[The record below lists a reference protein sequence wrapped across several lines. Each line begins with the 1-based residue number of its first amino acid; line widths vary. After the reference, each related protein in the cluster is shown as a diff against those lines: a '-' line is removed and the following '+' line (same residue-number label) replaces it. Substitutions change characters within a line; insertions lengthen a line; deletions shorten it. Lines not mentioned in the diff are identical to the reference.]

1 VKNVIILMTVIVTG
15 YLLPAKAVIPVKG
28 ATKQDWHNDS
38 YWYYPWGKSGVHKG
52 IDIFAKKGT
61 SVISSV
67 SGIVLFNGNIA
78 LGGQVIAILGSKWRI
93 HYYAHLQS
101 EDVHILEFVSRG
113 EKIGQVGT
121 TGNAAGKPPHLHYS
135 VLSLIP
141 NIGEIT
147 LEPQGWKRMF
157 YFNPT
162 HTFN

>member
-1 VKNVIILMTVIVTG
+1 VKKVIILMIVVVTG
-15 YLLPAKAVIPVKG
+15 YLLPAKAVIPVKD
-28 ATKQDWHNDS
+28 ATKQDWHHDT

-78 LGGQVIAILGSKWRI
+78 LGGQVIAVLGPKWRI

-101 EDVHILEFVSRG
+101 DDVHILEYVNRG
-113 EKIGQVGT
+113 EKIGRVGT
-121 TGNAAGKPPHLHYS
+121 TGNAVGKPPHLHYS

-157 YFNPT
+157 YINPT

>member
-1 VKNVIILMTVIVTG
+1 MKKVIFLIIVIVTG

-28 ATKQDWHNDS
+28 ATKQDWHNDT

-61 SVISSV
+61 PVISSV

-78 LGGQVIAILGSKWRI
+78 LGGQVIAILGPKWRI
-93 HYYAHLQS
+93 HYYAHLQND
-101 EDVHILEFVSRG
+101 DVHILEYVNRD

-121 TGNAAGKPPHLHYS
+121 TGNAVGKPPHLHYS

-157 YFNPT
+157 YVNPA